1 MNAMLMLCHFAWL
14 RQAYRE
20 WRNSSYESLFI
31 VNNDVLV
38 PAGVIDALAA
48 ALTPEGDLLPSSSL
62 VLANYE
68 TQPGHQHTL

>member
-38 PAGVIDALAA
+38 PPGVIDALAA
-48 ALTPEGDLLPSSSL
+48 ALMPEGDLLPSS
-62 VLANYE
+62 
-68 TQPGHQHTL
+68 